1 MTDEQLQLYNNLT
14 TLQQNVAIMRINMPL
29 SSNVEVYKLGG
40 GTAKNDESIRACAS
54 ELLSNPNVVEF
65 LDTFAVEKVELAVM
79 SRDEIIKDLSFI
91 AGADISDVAEFSDR
105 ECVDLEDGM
114 QVWQSTVRVKSM
126 SELTKL
132 QRKLIKGVKQTK
144 YGLELTLH
152 DAMQA
157 RKQLATLQGFD
168 AAKKLEITDN
178 TPKDEPVTDED
189 MIEGLKELGVK
200 FDD

>member
-1 MTDEQLQLYNNLT
+1 MTDEQIRMYNALT
-14 TLQQNVAIMRINMPL
+14 TLQQNVAIMKINMPL
-29 SSNVEVYKLGG
+29 SSDYEVYKLGG
-40 GTAKNDESIRACAS
+40 GGATNETSARTCAS
-54 ELLSNPNVVEF
+54 ELLSNPKLVEF
-65 LDTFAVEKVELAVM
+65 LNSFAIEKVELAVM

-126 SELTKL
+126 NELTKL
-132 QRKLIKGVKQTK
+132 QRKLIKSVKQTK

-157 RKQLATLQGFD
+157 RKQLTALQGFD

-178 TPKDEPVTDED
+178 TPSTEPVTDED

-200 FDD
+200 FD

>member
-1 MTDEQLQLYNNLT
+1 MTDEQLRMYNALS
-14 TLQQNVAIMRINMPL
+14 TLKQNVAIMRINMPL
-29 SSNVEVYKLGG
+29 ASDYEVYKLGG
-40 GTAKNDESIRACAS
+40 GAATSDTSARTCAS
-54 ELLSNPNVVEF
+54 QLLKQPDIVEF
-65 LDTFAVEKVELAVM
+65 INSFNIEKVELAVM
-79 SRDEIIKDLSFI
+79 NRDEIIKDLSFI

-105 ECVDLEDGM
+105 ECVDIEDGEIRY
-114 QVWQSTVRVKSM
+114 QSTVRVKSM

-132 QRKLIKGVKQTK
+132 QRKLIKSVKQTK

-157 RKQLATLQGFD
+157 RKQLTALQGFD

-178 TPKDEPVTDED
+178 TPSTEPVTDED

>member
-1 MTDEQLQLYNNLT
+1 MNDEQLRLYNNLT

-29 SSNVEVYKLGG
+29 ASAIEVYKLGG
-40 GTAKNDESIRACAS
+40 GTAVNKAS
-54 ELLSNPNVVEF
+54 LASSAHRLLRTSEVVEF
-65 LDTFAVEKVELAVM
+65 INTFAIEKVELAVM
-79 SRDEIIKDLSFI
+79 SRDEIIEDLSFI

-105 ECVDLEDGM
+105 ECIDTEDSEIRY
-114 QVWQSTVRVKSM
+114 QSTVRVKSM
-126 SELTKL
+126 NELTKL
-132 QRKLIKGVKQTK
+132 QRKLIKSVKQTK

-178 TPKDEPVTDED
+178 TPSTEPLSDDEFIEQLKD
-189 MIEGLKELGVK
+189 LNVK

>member
-1 MTDEQLQLYNNLT
+1 MTDEQIRMYNALT
-14 TLQQNVAIMRINMPL
+14 TLQQNVAIMKINMPL
-29 SSNVEVYKLGG
+29 SSDYEVYKLGG
-40 GTAKNDESIRACAS
+40 GGATNETSARTCAS
-54 ELLSNPNVVEF
+54 ELLSNPKVVEF
-65 LDTFAVEKVELAVM
+65 LNSFAVEKVELAVM

-126 SELTKL
+126 DELTKL
-132 QRKLIKGVKQTK
+132 QRKLIKSVKQTK

-178 TPKDEPVTDED
+178 TPSTEPVTDED